1 MPKGRRGLPA
11 AVKKEIVRTVQGVV
25 YSGPLPTPQDFGKY
39 DEILPGAAERIL
51 TMAENQSKHR
61 QKIEVKIVKSN
72 ITNEKI
78 GLIFGLIVALSMF
91 SAVVLCAYLKQPIP
105 ATIIGTGGIVG
116 LVTAF
121 IKGSKAIRSEKKEK

>member
-1 MPKGRRGLPA
+1 MPKGRRGLPSTR
-11 AVKKEIVRTVQGVV
+11 KKEIVRTVRGVA

-51 TMAENQSKHR
+51 TLAENQSKHR
-61 QKIEVKIVKSN
+61 QKLEVKIVKSN
-72 ITNEKI
+72 ITNEKL

-121 IKGSKAIRSEKKEK
+121 IKGSKTIRSEKKEK